1 MARALTSAVMV
12 ARSILSDAQG
22 WFMFV
27 EISRT
32 DGNFFRLCDNN
43 RHMEANG
50 KIWQAASIKLS
61 MPEENIDGTLGQLTL
76 TIPNVSRLPMA
87 AVEVD
92 GELLGQTV
100 RVWFAHESSLATFD
114 PALLWVHEGAKVK
127 ANAAELTLTCGHPSA
142 GKRIPAV
149 RFNRTNFPQLLPQ
162 GGVASGGRG

>member
-27 EISRT
+27 EIERS
-32 DGNFFRLCDNN
+32 DGSFYRLVDNN
-43 RHMEANG
+43 RHLEADG
-50 KIWQAASIKLS
+50 KVWQAASIKLG

-87 AVEVD
+87 AVELD
-92 GELLGQTV
+92 DELLGQVV
-100 RVWFAHESSLATFD
+100 RVWFAHESFLDTFD

-149 RFNRTNFPQLLPQ
+149 RFTRANFPQLLPQ
-162 GGVASGGRG
+162 GGLSSGGRG